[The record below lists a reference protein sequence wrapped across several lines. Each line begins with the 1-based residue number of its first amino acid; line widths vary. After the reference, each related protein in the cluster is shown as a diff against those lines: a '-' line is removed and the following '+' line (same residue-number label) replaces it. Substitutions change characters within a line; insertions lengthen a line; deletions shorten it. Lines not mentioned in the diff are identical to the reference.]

1 MNDEIRAVLF
11 DMDGLM
17 FDTEAIYARTW
28 NAAAKEFGYKLT
40 DDLYRQ
46 CVGKK
51 ISDCELILVRT
62 FGKTFPLKAFMKRA
76 WEVWY
81 DTMQKNGAPKK
92 PGLIELLDYLDEK
105 RISRAVVTSS
115 TREIAMFTLGDVAK
129 RYDAIVTGEEVQ
141 NGKPAPDIFLLAVK
155 RLKVAPEDC
164 LVLEDSNAGMQ
175 AAHRAGMRAIMIPDL
190 IPPTDETLQTAFRVV
205 ETLFDVKELLQST
218 LL

>member
-17 FDTEAIYARTW
+17 FDTESIYALTW
-28 NAAAKEFGYKLT
+28 NEAAKEFGYEIS
-40 DDLYRQ
+40 DDVYRK

-51 ISDCELILVRT
+51 ISDCELILVET
-62 FGKTFPLKAFMKRA
+62 FGNAFPLKAFMKRA
-76 WEVWY
+76 WEVWR

-92 PGLIELLDYLDEK
+92 PGLIELLDYLDEI

-175 AAHRAGMRAIMIPDL
+175 AAHRAGIRAIMIPDL
-190 IPPTDETLQTAFRVV
+190 IEPTEETRRTAFRITRSLHDVV
-205 ETLFDVKELLQST
+205 TILKGELL
-218 LL
+218 